1 MFEHKIE
8 VSGRIVT
15 LRAYTEKRL
24 KALNEINTEI
34 SEFIRKNPTM
44 VIDDVPKDK
53 KVDWW
58 MRKAEILWQAEPQ
71 LPKSFFEDD
80 DFESSK
86 LKDTEDFFI
95 TRRLYL

>member
-1 MFEHKIE
+1 MFDTKIQ
-8 VSGRIVT
+8 VSGRTVT

-24 KALNEINTEI
+24 KALNEINVEI
-34 SEFIRKNPTM
+34 SEFIRNNPTM
-44 VIDDVPKDK
+44 IIDDVPKDK

-58 MRKAEILWQAEPQ
+58 MRKAAILWQAEPE
-71 LPKSFFEDD
+71 LGKSFFEDD